1 MKTKKKKIIQ
11 LDDLAVMVKDGF
23 DQVDKR
29 FDQVDKRFDQVDK
42 QFNHLEKVVD
52 TLEKGQEEIKL
63 RLDNVAYCFELV
75 ELQKRVE
82 ILEKKISFK

>member
-1 MKTKKKKIIQ
+1 MKIRKKKIIQ
-11 LDDLAVMVKDGF
+11 LDDLAVMVKSGF

-29 FDQVDKRFDQVDK
+29 FEHMEESFG
-42 QFNHLEKVVD
+42 

-63 RLDNVAYCFELV
+63 RLDNVAYRFELV

-82 ILEKKISFK
+82 ILEKKINFK

>member
-1 MKTKKKKIIQ
+1 
-11 LDDLAVMVKDGF
+11 
-23 DQVDKR
+23 
-29 FDQVDKRFDQVDK
+29 VDK

>member
-11 LDDLAVMVKDGF
+11 LDDLAVMVKDG
-23 DQVDKR
+23 